1 MALARVTKIGV
12 ALVGPGLVGRLVLEQ
27 LTAPAVK
34 KHFDVVAVSNS
45 RYTVFQEEVAGSDVT
60 VAGLLAA
67 LPPSSETSAPP
78 TASTDSGCVVE
89 QLSPGDLVAKL
100 AHVGCRRDQHILLLD
115 CTASDTYPK
124 LYADAISSGLSVVT
138 PNKVAF
144 SSDETLYRGIV
155 EAQGSSPYAGLYYF
169 EGACGAGLPILTTLG
184 DLVRTGDEVTRIEA
198 VLSGTLSY
206 IFNQFS
212 KAPKARSEPRTDSF
226 SEIVRRAHR
235 DGHTEPHPAEDLSG
249 RDVARKLAILARVSA
264 SGLTLPSGFVSIP
277 TDSLIPAA
285 LADVRDPATFV
296 ADLAEYDEHF
306 EKLRAAAAAEGRVLR
321 YVGVLDPASGQATC
335 GLRSYPPEHPF
346 ASLSG
351 SHLSFAISSRRYA
364 QSPLVVQGP
373 GYPVEVTAA
382 AVVADSLRVAERFG
396 CQITL

>member
-1 MALARVTKIGV
+1 MTKIGV

-45 RYTVFQEEVAGSDVT
+45 SYTVFQEEVAGSDVT

-155 EAQGSSPYAGLYYF
+155 EAQGSSPYAGLCYF

-184 DLVRTGDEVTRIEA
+184 DLVGTGDEVTRIEA

-235 DGHTEPHPAEDLSG
+235 DGHTVCPFQSEPLPSRPDRNLLSLLPL
-249 RDVARKLAILARVSA
+249 RRSLIRRKTSLAVTSHASSPSSRASLRLVSPSQAA
-264 SGLTLPSGFVSIP
+264 SSRSRPIPSSPPPSPTSEIRLPSWLVSPNTTSTLKSCAPPQPQKGKSSATSACSTLPRAKR
-277 TDSLIPAA
+277 PAA
-285 LADVRDPATFV
+285 CGPTRPSTPSPLSP
-296 ADLAEYDEHF
+296 
-306 EKLRAAAAAEGRVLR
+306 GRI
-321 YVGVLDPASGQATC
+321 S
-335 GLRSYPPEHPF
+335 RSP
-346 ASLSG
+346 
-351 SHLSFAISSRRYA
+351 SRRGGTRRA
-364 QSPLVVQGP
+364 RSLFRARGTQS
-373 GYPVEVTAA
+373 
-382 AVVADSLRVAERFG
+382 R
-396 CQITL
+396 